1 MSDLRHHIKETT
13 MLFQNNATGALAQD
27 AGLAAHMRMIFNYM
41 AGGVALS
48 GLVAWLT
55 LKSPEALQFAV
66 NANLILFLVWFGV
79 GMLFHKIAFNT
90 QPTTA
95 LAMFAGY
102 SALTGF
108 MLAPLALVYA
118 QADITLAFL
127 AAAGTFGAASLYGY
141 TTGRSLASLGSFLA
155 VGGIALMVFA
165 VVLIGMSI
173 FSTVP
178 AGLSLVFSVLVIPFV
193 LIAVAYKM
201 NQIRE
206 TYHHYGNDELMSSRM
221 AIMNALGFYTDFVVL
236 FVHILN
242 ILGAARR

>member
-1 MSDLRHHIKETT
+1 
-13 MLFQNNATGALAQD
+13 MLFQNNATGAVAHD

-48 GLVAWLT
+48 GLVGWLT
-55 LKSPEALQFAV
+55 LRSPELLNFAV
-66 NANLILFLVWFGV
+66 QANLVLLLVWFGM
-79 GMLFHKIAFNT
+79 GMFFHKIAFNT

-95 LAMFAGY
+95 LAMFALY
-102 SALTGF
+102 SAITGL
-108 MLAPLALVYA
+108 MLAPIGLVYA
-118 QADITLAFL
+118 QADITIAFA
-127 AAAGTFGAASLYGY
+127 AAAGTFAAASLYGY

-155 VGGIALMVFA
+155 VGGIALTIFA

-178 AGLSLVFSVLVIPFV
+178 QGLSLVFSFLVVPFIT
-193 LIAVAYKM
+193 IAIAFKM

-206 TYHHYGNDELMSSRM
+206 TYHMYGSDELMSSRL

-236 FVHILN
+236 FIHILN
-242 ILGAARR
+242 ILGSRR